1 MKRLRTILDHIRLR
15 DKMLL
20 LYFLCVFTPIVLTNL
35 IFYHVT
41 SQNVKEQRI
50 QDITR
55 ALEQIKIEFHRE
67 FEDAME
73 ISSIFYTDY
82 RLNEVLEETYPH
94 PADYIAVYDS
104 YLRRILNNTYSPV
117 YQSVGGITIYTDNST
132 LLNSGGISFIDER
145 VKSFPWYTQ
154 IPPERQS
161 KPIFVR
167 TDDSTDEQTHPFSLI
182 RRMNYFYS
190 PSGREKILKIE
201 LRMSSIREIFNNLN
215 LQGSLFLLNERGEIE
230 YTNDPKV
237 DINHKSVAYS
247 TLKLPEN
254 TMEFKTSY
262 VLTNNLN
269 GWSIVAA
276 VSRDEVLYEMQEP
289 RNFALLLTC
298 VNMLLPTL
306 IIIWIT
312 RSLNVRLHRIL
323 KHVKKVK
330 NQHFELIPG
339 MESSDE
345 IGQLT
350 GEFNRMTLRIKRLI
364 NDVYM
369 ADIQRKNLEI
379 QRRHAQ
385 LNALHSQ
392 INPHFLFNALETIR
406 MRSLMKH
413 EDETARI
420 IHNMARIF
428 RNSLV
433 WNKDRVTLRDEL
445 ELIRCFLEVQQYR
458 FGERIQYDVQA
469 RSEDLDNLIPKMVVL
484 TLVENASIHGIEP
497 LKHGGRIEI
506 LFEHEEGRLILTVR
520 DDGVGMSVEQ
530 VQRLYGYMQRQE
542 EMGERIGLQN
552 VIYRLKLYY
561 GKRFELAIRSA
572 PGEGTEI
579 RIMIPADRDL

>member
-1 MKRLRTILDHIRLR
+1 MKMLRMTLDHVRLR

-20 LYFLCVFTPIVLTNL
+20 LYFLCVFTPVVLTNL

-41 SQNVKEQRI
+41 SQNVKEQRM
-50 QDITR
+50 QDISR
-55 ALEQIKIEFHRE
+55 AMEQVKIEFYRE
-67 FEDAME
+67 FEDALE
-73 ISSIFYTDY
+73 ISSNFYTDHQ
-82 RLNEVLEETYPH
+82 LNEVLEETYPQ
-94 PADYIAVYDS
+94 PADYIAAYDS
-104 YLRRILNNTYSPV
+104 YLRRILNNTFSPV
-117 YQSVGGITIYTDNST
+117 YHSVGGITIYTDNPT
-132 LLNSGGISFIDER
+132 LLDAGGVSFIDER
-145 VKSFPWYTQ
+145 VRSLPWYNK
-154 IPPERQS
+154 IPAGRQS

-167 TDDSTDEQTHPFSLI
+167 TEDSTGEQLHPFSLI
-182 RRMNYFYS
+182 RRMDYFYS
-190 PSGREKILKIE
+190 QKDREKILKIE
-201 LRMSSIREIFNNLN
+201 LRMSSIRDIFNNLN

-230 YTNDPKV
+230 YTTDPKV
-237 DINHKSVAYS
+237 DINRKNVAYS
-247 TLKLPEN
+247 ALKLSED
-254 TMEFKTSY
+254 TMEFKTNY
-262 VLTNNLN
+262 VLRNNLN
-269 GWSIVAA
+269 GWSIVAT
-276 VSRDEVLYEMQEP
+276 VSRDQILYEMRES
-289 RNFALLLTC
+289 RNSVLLLTC

-312 RSLNVRLHRIL
+312 RSLNVRIHRIL
-323 KHVKKVK
+323 KHMKKVK

-339 MESSDE
+339 TESRDE

-350 GEFNRMTLRIKRLI
+350 GEFNRMTLKIRRLI
-364 NDVYM
+364 NDVYR

-413 EDETARI
+413 EDETSRI

-433 WNKDRVTLRDEL
+433 WNKDRVTLGEEL
-445 ELIRCFLEVQQYR
+445 ELIRCFLEIQQYR
-458 FGERIQYDVQA
+458 FGERIQYEVQA
-469 RSEDLDNLIPKMVVL
+469 RPEDLDNLLPKMVVL

-506 LFEHEEGRLILTVR
+506 HFERKEEQLLLTVR
-520 DDGVGMSVEQ
+520 DDGVGMSAEQ

-542 EMGERIGLQN
+542 EMGEHIGLQN

-561 GKRFELAIRSA
+561 GSRFKLTIRSV

-579 RIMIPADRDL
+579 QIRIPAERE